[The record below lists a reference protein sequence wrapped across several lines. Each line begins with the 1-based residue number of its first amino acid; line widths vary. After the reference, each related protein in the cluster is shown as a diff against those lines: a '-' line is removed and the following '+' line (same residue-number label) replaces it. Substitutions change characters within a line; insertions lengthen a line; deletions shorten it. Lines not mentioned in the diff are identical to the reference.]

1 MAEKR
6 KNSNNAK
13 EDIINRVYVLY
24 GIFILLGLIIA
35 VRLVWIQVADK
46 SVEQHIEVMK
56 KNIISS
62 VPLIAHRGA
71 ILTRDGEP
79 LAMSSRRYEPI
90 LDFAAEGMTKTYK
103 KDPDK
108 VTRELKQLA
117 TNLAL
122 HFNKADAERYGYT
135 YRTAE
140 QYYEL
145 FMQKYTATR
154 DNRSVRIFPR
164 PVVLDEWNMMRRE
177 FPIINH
183 SLGRVYKEEK
193 NDIRV
198 RPYEDLA
205 LQLIG
210 ECRGERATTS
220 YTRIELDTNNVEVE
234 KTYYRDTMLR
244 RTTGL
249 EKIYDS
255 LLAGQNGRYHEQR
268 IAHGFWTRVDDPND
282 CEPIDGHDIITTIDG
297 DLQRMAT
304 ERLREELE
312 KECASFGVAMVME
325 VETGNMLCM
334 VNLSSG
340 PTRGRDYQ
348 EAINHAMRTRLT
360 PGSTF
365 KLASTMALLEIGN
378 ATLNTR
384 VSVPGPVVE
393 VGKRDIRDSHTLRDD
408 DGEQITNPT
417 LLEGFAHSSNIF
429 FSKAIFDRFKDN
441 PSVYTSYLEGLL
453 FNSHIGLEEFGA
465 KRGVLPPPDSRT
477 WKVNGGKNWVLP
489 QIPYGYIVEIPPI
502 HTLTFYNGVANRG
515 KMVAPRFVDRIERNG
530 IVTEVKPTIT
540 LLEQMCKEQTLDD
553 LFKCLEA
560 AAVPSRTSRK
570 FVDLPVKIG
579 CKTGTAQLWGAFPTL
594 SPIDTLHFREGFG
607 KDKHLYYLGS
617 LVAVMPLDNPKYTI
631 MVALAKEKTDSHPNY
646 YGISLTGGVMHD
658 IIEFLHT
665 NDLSL
670 HESVESV
677 SRGYTPTM
685 IKRGRAT
692 SVNLVAETL
701 CNINYNNGFDTEW
714 CSASVNDGGETRI
727 ESLSIESGR
736 VPNVLGMGLNDAL
749 FLLEQQGLSV
759 THSGYGRVMKQS
771 LDPGLKITNSEAR
784 SGSRGHAIHLTLGN

>member
-1 MAEKR
+1 
-6 KNSNNAK
+6 
-13 EDIINRVYVLY
+13 
-24 GIFILLGLIIA
+24 
-35 VRLVWIQVADK
+35 
-46 SVEQHIEVMK
+46 
-56 KNIISS
+56 
-62 VPLIAHRGA
+62 
-71 ILTRDGEP
+71 
-79 LAMSSRRYEPI
+79 
-90 LDFAAEGMTKTYK
+90 
-103 KDPDK
+103 
-108 VTRELKQLA
+108 
-117 TNLAL
+117 
-122 HFNKADAERYGYT
+122 
-135 YRTAE
+135 
-140 QYYEL
+140 
-145 FMQKYTATR
+145 
-154 DNRSVRIFPR
+154 
-164 PVVLDEWNMMRRE
+164 
-177 FPIINH
+177 
-183 SLGRVYKEEK
+183 
-193 NDIRV
+193 
-198 RPYEDLA
+198 
-205 LQLIG
+205 
-210 ECRGERATTS
+210 
-220 YTRIELDTNNVEVE
+220 
-234 KTYYRDTMLR
+234 
-244 RTTGL
+244 
-249 EKIYDS
+249 
-255 LLAGQNGRYHEQR
+255 
-268 IAHGFWTRVDDPND
+268 
-282 CEPIDGHDIITTIDG
+282 
-297 DLQRMAT
+297 
-304 ERLREELE
+304 
-312 KECASFGVAMVME
+312 
-325 VETGNMLCM
+325 
-334 VNLSSG
+334 
-340 PTRGRDYQ
+340 
-348 EAINHAMRTRLT
+348 
-360 PGSTF
+360 
-365 KLASTMALLEIGN
+365 
-378 ATLNTR
+378 
-384 VSVPGPVVE
+384 
-393 VGKRDIRDSHTLRDD
+393 LRDD

-540 LLEQMCKEQTLDD
+540 LLEHMCKEQTLDD

-594 SPIDTLHFREGFG
+594 SPTDTLHFREGFG

-670 HESVESV
+670 HESVESM

-714 CSASVNDGGETRI
+714 CSASVDDGGETRI

-759 THSGYGRVMKQS
+759 THSGYGRVLKQS